1 MRKLTAIFDSL
12 KRRFANFREKIIIM
26 SREPFV
32 LERVAGANGDDARE
46 FDLFRGPFF

>member
-1 MRKLTAIFDSL
+1 MRKLTVIFESL
-12 KRRFANFREKIIIM
+12 KRRFAHFREKIAIM

-32 LERVAGANGDDARE
+32 QESVAGANGDKARE